1 MLASNVPG
9 LVLSIWL
16 NMGAAKLQYHNQ
28 IRMMLPTMA
37 MTTDD
42 LTTSNTSIGESL
54 EQNRRPIN
62 DELLFVPQETL
73 LLRILVAWIG
83 SLTVVGWSGWI
94 KNPSTAIGILVN
106 VNLIFFYGAPL
117 QTMWTVLLTKSSNS
131 IHRPTIVMN
140 SINALFW
147 MLYGGLARHDPVIYG
162 PNIIG
167 LVLGMLQAFLTCWYP
182 QQEQTMAS
190 NGNTED
196 LQEPLLPTE
205 ETYAFAATEE
215 EHSRQQQ
222 DEAQD

>member
-1 MLASNVPG
+1 MLAANVPG
-9 LVLSIWL
+9 LILSIWL
-16 NMGAAKLQYHNQ
+16 NLGAAKLQYHNQ

-42 LTTSNTSIGESL
+42 LTTSNIGESL
-54 EQNRRPIN
+54 EQNRRSIN

-83 SLTVVGWSGWI
+83 SLIVVGWSGWI
-94 KNPSTAIGILVN
+94 KNPATAIGILVN

-117 QTMWTVLLTKSSNS
+117 QTMRAVILTKSSNS
-131 IHRPTIVMN
+131 IHRPTVVMN
-140 SINALFW
+140 SINTLFW
-147 MLYGGLARHDPVIYG
+147 LLYGGLARHDPVIYG

-167 LVLGMLQAFLTCWYP
+167 LALGMLQAFLTCWYP
-182 QQEQTMAS
+182 QQRMAS

-196 LQEPLLPTE
+196 LQEPLLSTE
-205 ETYAFAATEE
+205 ETYSFAAIQEN
-215 EHSRQQQ
+215 RQQQQ

>member
-16 NMGAAKLQYHNQ
+16 NLGAAKLQYHNQ

-42 LTTSNTSIGESL
+42 LTTRNIGESL

-62 DELLFVPQETL
+62 DDLLFVPQETL
-73 LLRILVAWIG
+73 VLRILVAWLG
-83 SLTVVGWSGWI
+83 SLIVVGWSGWI

-117 QTMWTVLLTKSSNS
+117 QTMRTVLLTKSSNS

-140 SINALFW
+140 SINTLFW

-182 QQEQTMAS
+182 QQIMAS

-196 LQEPLLPTE
+196 LQEPLLSTE

-215 EHSRQQQ
+215 HRQQQ